1 MILKIMCNHKDNLQP
16 AESNSHIVEVTN
28 NAIPQVTDLQ
38 QYQFVRDKERRQVRL
53 PAIYAYAN
61 IVVYALI
68 SGEDVSIKKVD
79 NYT

>member
-16 AESNSHIVEVTN
+16 TESNSHITEVTN

-38 QYQFVRDKERRQVRL
+38 QYQFVRDKERRQVRP
-53 PAIYAYAN
+53 PARYAYAD

-68 SGEDVSIKKVD
+68 SGEDVSIKELDSYK
-79 NYT
+79 